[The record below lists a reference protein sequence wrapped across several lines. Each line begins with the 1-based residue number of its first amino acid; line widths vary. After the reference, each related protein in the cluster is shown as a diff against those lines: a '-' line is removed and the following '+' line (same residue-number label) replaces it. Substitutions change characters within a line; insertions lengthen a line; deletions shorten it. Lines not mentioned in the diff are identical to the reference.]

1 MVGDPQSAAALSC
14 NGQTISALSLYDED
28 LGVPIAG
35 YDPIPNGAVIPQSA
49 LPANWNLI
57 ASVNLAQAGGTSVK
71 FDVTKNGVADA
82 SSPVTENVVPYG
94 YPTDASP
101 WNAGIGSYSVTA
113 RDYSDQNATGTLC
126 NTRTVGFSI
135 VAPTPTPT
143 PAPWSCVAN
152 LLLNA
157 SFELNTGSPP
167 LNWTG
172 GTAGPIGVPVP
183 AGVNAGYVSGSGT
196 LFQNV
201 PVTPGNSYAVTF
213 YSGSHNPLSQTVRIQ
228 YYTSANVAIGA
239 ASTHTITVD
248 LEAQNGMGGP
258 YLLGLGPAPSN
269 ASYLRLSVSANG
281 TDYAKVDA
289 ACLRQ
294 TTPPTA
300 TPTPTRTPTN
310 TGTNTPTVTPTASN
324 TPMATPTV
332 TPTTTPM
339 DWQIEASKSSVPGQ
353 GSIVASGDLITYTIW
368 VTNVGNI
375 PANNVLISDSVPS
388 GTTYVGGSAVPGLV
402 QGPNPLVWTLPT
414 VLPGAQYSVSFT
426 VWVTGVTGQGV
437 IRNVAYVGNN
447 PVTET
452 NEIIHVFAPTAI
464 HLVSL
469 RAARASDGVAVTWQ
483 TGLEQETLGFRL
495 YRSKTAS
502 RQDAALATQG
512 VIAALGNTTGGSY
525 TWLDAGAPAMGT
537 LYYWLQEID
546 LTGGLT
552 EYGPVLAGGTP
563 GFSAFIPFIAR

>member
-1 MVGDPQSAAALSC
+1 
-14 NGQTISALSLYDED
+14 
-28 LGVPIAG
+28 
-35 YDPIPNGAVIPQSA
+35 
-49 LPANWNLI
+49 
-57 ASVNLAQAGGTSVK
+57 
-71 FDVTKNGVADA
+71 
-82 SSPVTENVVPYG
+82 
-94 YPTDASP
+94 
-101 WNAGIGSYSVTA
+101 
-113 RDYSDQNATGTLC
+113 
-126 NTRTVGFSI
+126 
-135 VAPTPTPT
+135 
-143 PAPWSCVAN
+143 
-152 LLLNA
+152 
-157 SFELNTGSPP
+157 
-167 LNWTG
+167 
-172 GTAGPIGVPVP
+172 
-183 AGVNAGYVSGSGT
+183 
-196 LFQNV
+196 
-201 PVTPGNSYAVTF
+201 
-213 YSGSHNPLSQTVRIQ
+213 
-228 YYTSANVAIGA
+228 
-239 ASTHTITVD
+239 
-248 LEAQNGMGGP
+248 
-258 YLLGLGPAPSN
+258 
-269 ASYLRLSVSANG
+269 
-281 TDYAKVDA
+281 
-289 ACLRQ
+289 
-294 TTPPTA
+294 
-300 TPTPTRTPTN
+300 
-310 TGTNTPTVTPTASN
+310 
-324 TPMATPTV
+324 
-332 TPTTTPM
+332 M

-402 QGPNPLVWTLPT
+402 SGPNPLVWTLPT

-483 TGLEQETLGFRL
+483 TSLEQETLGFRL

-546 LTGGLT
+546 LTGGVT